1 MMYIKLGLDYEISNL
16 GIMRFILIYCILGL
30 INWVYILVINLE
42 ILDYGI
48 WYVRYFCY
56 VIFVNLDPFVIDE
69 IY

>member
-16 GIMRFILIYCILGL
+16 GIMRFILIYRVLGL

-42 ILDYGI
+42 TLYCGL